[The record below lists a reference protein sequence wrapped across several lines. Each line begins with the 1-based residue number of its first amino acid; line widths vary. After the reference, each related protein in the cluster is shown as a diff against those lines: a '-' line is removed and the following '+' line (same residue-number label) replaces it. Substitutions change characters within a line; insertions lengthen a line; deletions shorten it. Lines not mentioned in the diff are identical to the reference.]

1 MNLSTK
7 AYCLRTILFND
18 SRAYFISFY
27 FMAYDDIQKNT
38 LKVPIFPK
46 TIYYRVG
53 PTGFLQSDDDAKL
66 KIDEF

>member
-27 FMAYDDIQKNT
+27 FMAYNIEKNT
-38 LKVPIFPK
+38 LKVPKHISIFPK
-46 TIYYRVG
+46 TIYYY
-53 PTGFLQSDDDAKL
+53 FFKKA
-66 KIDEF
+66 I